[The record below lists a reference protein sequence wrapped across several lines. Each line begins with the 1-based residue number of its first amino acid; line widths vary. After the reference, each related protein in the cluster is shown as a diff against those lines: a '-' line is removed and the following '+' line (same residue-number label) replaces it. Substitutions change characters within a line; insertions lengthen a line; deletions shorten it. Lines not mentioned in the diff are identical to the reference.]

1 MQDNARRHWRITLNA
16 PVVLGFFA
24 ACVAATAANYL
35 TGGVANL
42 LLFSTYR
49 ASLLDPFMYLRLVGH
64 VFGHAGWEHLFGNLS
79 IILLLGPM
87 LEEKYGSSTLIEVI
101 LLTAVS
107 TGIIFNVFF
116 PRSALCGASGV
127 CFAFILLSSLT
138 SFTEGEIPLTFVL
151 VALLFLGQQVFE
163 GLFVRDNVSNLTHI
177 VGGLVGAF
185 SGFALSGA
193 KQGSSGSIF

>member
-1 MQDNARRHWRITLNA
+1 METNSGRRWRVTFNA

-24 ACVAATAANYL
+24 VCVAATAANYL
-35 TGGVANL
+35 TGGLTNN

-49 ASLLDPFMYLRLVGH
+49 SSLLDPLMYLRLVGH
-64 VFGHAGWEHLFGNLS
+64 VFGHAGWEHLIGNLT

-87 LEEKYGSSTLIEVI
+87 LEEKYGSLTLVQVI

-116 PRSALCGASGV
+116 PHAALCGASGV

-138 SFTEGEIPLTFVL
+138 SFNEGEIPLTFVL

-163 GLFVRDNVSNLTHI
+163 GLFVQNNVSNLTHV

-185 SGFALSGA
+185 AGFALPGTKSHD
-193 KQGSSGSIF
+193 SLV